1 MAERKYRSEV
11 EWQAL
16 NVVNY
21 GVNYNNGDTLQ
32 WHLLKRK
39 EM

>member
-21 GVNYNNGDTLQ
+21 GVNYNNGDTL
-32 WHLLKRK
+32 LNYYYAS
-39 EM
+39 E